1 MKKMQ
6 KKAAQV
12 KAAKKGVSLAKAALK
27 KVVKKAL
34 AKKSAPHLVK
44 KVKVVAKKSKVTM
57 DKKKKVVKFIKAK
70 KIVQKKNQKIQKKAV
85 AKKAVALKKVVATKK
100 PAAKVAPVAKK
111 MAAKKPI
118 AKVVVAPKKKVE
130 KTFVPKKK
138 VTVVEEE
145 GVKTK
150 AQIIAD
156 LIARGKQRGFV
167 TEDEII
173 HLIPEVEEELDE
185 LENLYEQLETAG
197 VKVVVSDDMLKIDSD
212 KEAEIF
218 EKSKKDKNADS
229 NLLDGIEDSSSDLV
243 QMYLREIGR
252 VPLLK
257 SEEEIKLAKANE
269 KGDLASKQKLTEAN
283 LRLVVSI
290 AKKYVGRSHN
300 LSLLDLIQEGNI
312 GLFRAVE
319 KFDYRKGFK
328 FSTYAT
334 WWIRQAITR
343 ALADQSRTIRIPVHM
358 VETINKYTQITRRL
372 VQELGREP
380 LPEEIAAEMNLEVD
394 KIRHIQKI
402 SQETVSLETSVGDS
416 DDDSVLGDFIEDTE
430 TVMPHQVA
438 SRKLLKNHVGEV
450 LRELTPREQKILK
463 IRFGLEDGVTHTL
476 EEVGKEFGV
485 TRERIRQ
492 IEAKA
497 LDKIRQH
504 KSIGKLKDY

>member
-1 MKKMQ
+1 VDDYNYKKMKKMQ
-6 KKAAQV
+6 KNKKSHSSKVSKGKAARNKNNSKSRKV
-12 KAAKKGVSLAKAALK
+12 KTKKTQKKAKAVKYK
-27 KVVKKAL
+27 KNVKSTKL
-34 AKKSAPHLVK
+34 NKQ
-44 KVKVVAKKSKVTM
+44 
-57 DKKKKVVKFIKAK
+57 K
-70 KIVQKKNQKIQKKAV
+70 KIVQKKN
-85 AKKAVALKKVVATKK
+85 
-100 PAAKVAPVAKK
+100 
-111 MAAKKPI
+111 I
-118 AKVVVAPKKKVE
+118 AKKKVLKNKKNHLAKKKIIKKPVKKKTK
-130 KTFVPKKK
+130 KTFVLKKK
-138 VTVVEEE
+138 TALQIREDQEETSD
-145 GVKTK
+145 V
-150 AQIIAD
+150 IAE

-173 HLIPEVEEELDE
+173 NLIPEVEEELDE

-197 VKVVVSDDMLKIDSD
+197 VKVVVSDDMLKIDTD
-212 KEAEIF
+212 KEVEAY
-218 EKSKKDKNADS
+218 EKSKKDKNADIILNEGS
-229 NLLDGIEDSSSDLV
+229 EDASSDLV
-243 QMYLREIGR
+243 QMYFREIGR

-257 SEEEIKLAKANE
+257 SEEEVKLAKANE
-269 KGDLASKQKLTEAN
+269 KGDLAAKQKLTEAN

-319 KFDYRKGFK
+319 KFDYRKGYK

-380 LPEEIAAEMNLEVD
+380 LPEEIAAEMNMEVD

-430 TVMPHQVA
+430 TIMPNQVA

-497 LDKIRQH
+497 LEKIRQH
-504 KSIGKLKDY
+504 KMIGKLKDY